1 VKWASISVLN
11 TLMSN
16 SDRQSKVTIEDL
28 LHLKKSERPSA
39 DFWAGFE
46 RELRQKQ
53 LSALVEKRAWWHDL
67 PRFFARR
74 AYLPIGATAVLTFT
88 LISVKYYTPLH
99 VAQGDGATAIPLAAL
114 NNAGE
119 NGSALASSVP
129 VSSPL
134 VNRAE
139 SQPAV
144 TVEHAP
150 VIASVQ
156 TVSEVAP
163 EMPAKVESLGVN
175 SPSARSIAANF
186 ARLEQSEPEL
196 INSVLG
202 SRLSS
207 PSRVQASSAP
217 VVELASLQ
225 VNGARR
231 SRLVARYN
239 DRQPNAELVAPDAV
253 RERLSRKLGDSD
265 YNDHFSR
272 IGLKGDKFSVRF

>member
-1 VKWASISVLN
+1 
-11 TLMSN
+11 MSN
-16 SDRQSKVTIEDL
+16 SDHKSKVTIEDL

-39 DFWAGFE
+39 DFWTGFE
-46 RELRQKQ
+46 SELRQKQ

-67 PRFFARR
+67 PQFIARR
-74 AYLPIGATAVLTFT
+74 AYLPIGATAILTFT
-88 LISVKYYTPLH
+88 LISVKYYTPLQ
-99 VAQGDGATAIPLAAL
+99 VAQGDGTAAIPLAAL

-119 NGSALASSVP
+119 NSPVRANTAP

-134 VNRAE
+134 VNRTE
-139 SQPAV
+139 PQLAV
-144 TVEHAP
+144 AVEHAA
-150 VIASVQ
+150 VVASA
-156 TVSEVAP
+156 TVTEVAP
-163 EMPAKVESLGVN
+163 DAPAKVESLGEN

-202 SRLSS
+202 SRLSA

-217 VVELASLQ
+217 AVELASLQ

-239 DRQPNAELVAPDAV
+239 DHQPNAELVAPDAV

-265 YNDHFSR
+265 YSDHFSR

>member
-1 VKWASISVLN
+1 
-11 TLMSN
+11 MPN
-16 SDRQSKVTIEDL
+16 SDHKSKVTIEDL

-39 DFWAGFE
+39 DFWTGFE

-53 LSALVEKRAWWHDL
+53 LSALVQKRAWWRDL
-67 PRFFARR
+67 PQLIARR
-74 AYLPIGATAVLTFT
+74 AYLPIGATAILTFT
-88 LISVKYYTPLH
+88 LISVKYYTPLQ
-99 VAQGDGATAIPLAAL
+99 VAQGDGTAAIRLAAL

-119 NGSALASSVP
+119 NSPVTVNTAP

-134 VNRAE
+134 VNRTEPQLAVAVE
-139 SQPAV
+139 EHPAIV
-144 TVEHAP
+144 ANAHTVA
-150 VIASVQ
+150 
-156 TVSEVAP
+156 EVAP
-163 EMPAKVESLGVN
+163 DASAKVESLGEN

-217 VVELASLQ
+217 AVELASLQ

-239 DRQPNAELVAPDAV
+239 DHQPNAELVAPDAV

-265 YNDHFSR
+265 YSDHFSR